1 MIGYVVLGTNDLAR
15 AASFYD
21 ELLAEMGVTRMME
34 FGERGYAWGVA
45 MDKPM
50 LCIMTPYDRQP
61 ATVGNGVMVG
71 ISAES
76 RDQVDRIYNKAI
88 ELGGSDEGPPGL
100 RAEGGDG
107 FYAAYFRDLDGNK
120 LDVFSYDTGLGRRK
134 FVDLLPAAAAG
145 RAILYVIV
153 PAGDDDR
160 LNRLAAIRDHGCDGV
175 GFRTGTLGVSRIL
188 DVATREKFAP
198 VIE

>member
-1 MIGYVVLGTNDLAR
+1 MIGYVVLGTNDLPR

-34 FGERGYAWGVA
+34 FGGRGYAWAAA

-50 LCIMTPYDRQP
+50 LCIMTPHNGQA
-61 ATVGNGVMVG
+61 ATVGNGVMAA
-71 ISAES
+71 IAADS
-76 RDQVDRIYNKAI
+76 RDQVDRIYKKAI

-120 LDVFSYDTGLGRRK
+120 LDVFSYG
-134 FVDLLPAAAAG
+134 
-145 RAILYVIV
+145 
-153 PAGDDDR
+153 
-160 LNRLAAIRDHGCDGV
+160 
-175 GFRTGTLGVSRIL
+175 
-188 DVATREKFAP
+188 
-198 VIE
+198 

>member
-1 MIGYVVLGTNDLAR
+1 MIGYVVLGTNDLDR

-34 FGERGYAWGVA
+34 LGERGYAWGAA

-50 LCIMTPYDRQP
+50 LCIMTPYDGRP

-71 ISAES
+71 IAADS
-76 RDQVDRIYNKAI
+76 RDQVDRIYKKAI
-88 ELGGSDEGPPGL
+88 ELGGADEGPPGL

-120 LDVFSYDTGLGRRK
+120 LDVFCYG
-134 FVDLLPAAAAG
+134 
-145 RAILYVIV
+145 
-153 PAGDDDR
+153 
-160 LNRLAAIRDHGCDGV
+160 
-175 GFRTGTLGVSRIL
+175 
-188 DVATREKFAP
+188 
-198 VIE
+198 